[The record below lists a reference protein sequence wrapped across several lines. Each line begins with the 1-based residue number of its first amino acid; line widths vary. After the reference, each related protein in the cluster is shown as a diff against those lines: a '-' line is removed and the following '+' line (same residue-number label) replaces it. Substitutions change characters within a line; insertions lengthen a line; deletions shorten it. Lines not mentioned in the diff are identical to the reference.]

1 MSAGSSPAK
10 ITPTSSGSMRVRRQ
24 VRRSVR
30 FSAPSTVPASSR
42 SSGKLSFG
50 RRCPPAAFGFVFS
63 SGVFPAASAAFF
75 CAFFSFLGRT
85 VSLTGPTRS
94 RTRSSPPKS
103 TIAPTRSSERRRKS
117 SRIMPMISSAVIVK
131 PPFPFAVRSTY
142 FSASDSLS
150 AAAVSCVGSRI
161 APSVSSRSW
170 PSASSPGISGS
181 SSSELKW
188 NTRRNSFVVR

>member
-1 MSAGSSPAK
+1 MSAGSSPART
-10 ITPTSSGSMRVRRQ
+10 TPTSSGSMRVRRQ
-24 VRRSVR
+24 VRRSVF
-30 FSAPSTVPASSR
+30 FSAPSAVPASSR
-42 SSGKLSFG
+42 SSEKLSFG
-50 RRCPPAAFGFVFS
+50 RRCPPAAFGFFFS
-63 SGVFPAASAAFF
+63 SGVFGDASSGLF
-75 CAFFSFLGRT
+75 AFFSFFGRT

-117 SRIMPMISSAVIVK
+117 SRRMPMIFTAVMVK
-131 PPFPFAVRSTY
+131 PPPPFAVRFTY
-142 FSASDSLS
+142 SSASGSLS

-170 PSASSPGISGS
+170 PSASRPGISGS